1 VTGRRR
7 RVAAALLAAAHPAAA
22 LAEGENEPPI
32 VVTGARGETI
42 EQAPNSEEGLD
53 AAAIRESVN
62 IVNVE
67 DSLRYL
73 PSLLVRKRH
82 VGDTQAPLAT
92 RTSGVGASARS
103 LIFVDGIL
111 VSALIGNNNAFAAPR
126 WGIVSPEEIARVDVL
141 YGPFA
146 AAYPGN
152 SIGAVVNIATRLPGG
167 PTGSAVV
174 QGQVQRFRQYASDD
188 SFSAWRTAATWG
200 GREGPLAW
208 FVSAN
213 HVASR
218 SQPLAYAT
226 VARPAN
232 AGAAGTPVTGAFADV
247 NRTGA
252 PILVIG
258 ASGIEE
264 QRQDNLALRLAFD
277 LGPRVRLS
285 YRGALFL
292 NDTEAE
298 AESYL
303 RDATGTPIFAGA
315 LNIDGRSVS
324 VPASAFSNNVY
335 LQDQRHSLHALTLE
349 GRGGGF
355 DWRAIATRYGYDH
368 DVQRI
373 PSGALPAAAQGGA
386 GSIVRM
392 GGTGWATL
400 DLLARRR
407 GGEGGGHDLSFGAH
421 GDRFALS
428 NNRFATADWRAGGA
442 GALVQAARG
451 QTRTL
456 ALWAQD
462 RWTFAPEWTLTLGGR
477 YEWWRA
483 WSGFNFSAAPAL
495 AVAQPERRQ
504 EGFSPKA
511 SLAWE
516 AGDGWSATVSA
527 AQAWRFPTVSEL
539 YQAIATGPT
548 ITVPNPDLR
557 AERARSAELAIG
569 RSFAHGRVRLSLFEE
584 RISDALISQSAP
596 LAPGQ
601 ATLFNYV
608 QNVPRVRTRGLEL
621 VAEGRDLLV
630 EGLDLAGSVTL
641 ADPEVVSDPAL
652 PAAEGKMLPQV
663 PQRRATL
670 VLTYR
675 LSTAASVTFAGRYAS
690 RSYGTIDNSD
700 VVGHTFQGFE
710 GYLVLDVRATWRL
723 GRHLEAA
730 MGVENLTDARYFL
743 FHPFPQ
749 RALTA
754 EIGFRW

>member
-1 VTGRRR
+1 
-7 RVAAALLAAAHPAAA
+7 LLAAAHPAAA
-22 LAEGENEPPI
+22 LAEGDSDPPI

-42 EQAPNSEEGLD
+42 EQAPGSEEGLD
-53 AAAIRESVN
+53 AARIRETVN
-62 IVNVE
+62 IVGAE

-103 LIFVDGIL
+103 LIYVDGIL
-111 VSALIGNNNAFAAPR
+111 VSALIGNNNTFAAPR
-126 WGIVSPEEIARVDVL
+126 WGIVSPEEIERVDVL

-152 SIGAVVNIATRLPGG
+152 SIGAVVNIATRLPEG

-174 QGQVQRFRQYASDD
+174 QGQLQDFRQYATDD
-188 SFSAWRTAATWG
+188 TYRAWRAAATWG
-200 GREGPLAW
+200 DREGPLAW

-232 AGAAGTPVTGAFADV
+232 ASAAGTPVTGAFADV

-252 PILVIG
+252 SIFVLG

-277 LGPRVRLS
+277 LGPRLRLS

-292 NDTEAE
+292 NDTQAE

-303 RDATGTPIFAGA
+303 RDGSGNPVFAGA
-315 LNIDGRSVS
+315 FNIDGRSVN

-335 LQDQRHSLHALTLE
+335 RQDQRHSLHALTLE
-349 GRGGGF
+349 SRGGGL
-355 DWRAIATRYGYDH
+355 DWRVIATRYGYDH

-373 PSGALPAAAQGGA
+373 PTGALPGAALGGA

-392 GGTGWATL
+392 DGTGWATL

-407 GGEGGGHDLSFGAH
+407 GGEGGGHDLSFGVH
-421 GDRFALS
+421 GDRFELA
-428 NNRFATADWRAGGA
+428 NNRFATASWLDGGE
-442 GALVQAARG
+442 GPLVQAARG
-451 QTRTL
+451 RTRTL

-462 RWTFAPEWTLTLGGR
+462 RWTFAPEWSLTLGGR
-477 YEWWRA
+477 HEWWRA
-483 WSGFNFSAAPAL
+483 WAGFNFSAAPAL

-504 EGFSPKA
+504 QGFSPKA
-511 SLAWE
+511 TLAWE
-516 AGDGWSATVSA
+516 AGGGWSATLSA

-548 ITVPNPDLR
+548 VTVPNPDLR
-557 AERARSAELAIG
+557 AERAASAELAVG
-569 RSFAHGRVRLSLFEE
+569 RRFAHGRLRLSLFEE
-584 RISDALISQSAP
+584 RVSDALISQSAP
-596 LAPGQ
+596 LVPGQ
-601 ATLFNYV
+601 TALFNYV

-621 VAEGRDLLV
+621 VVEGRDLLLD
-630 EGLDLAGSVTL
+630 GLDLAGSVTL
-641 ADPEVVSDPAL
+641 ADPQVVSDPAF
-652 PAAEGKMLPQV
+652 PAAEGQMLPQV
-663 PQRRATL
+663 PRRRATL
-670 VLTYR
+670 AMTYR
-675 LSTAASVTFAGRYAS
+675 PSEAASLTLAGRYAS
-690 RSYGTIDNSD
+690 RSFATIDNSD
-700 VVGHTFQGFE
+700 TVGHTFQGFE
-710 GYLVLDVRATWRL
+710 GYLVVDARASLRL

-730 MGVENLTDARYFL
+730 IGVENLTNDRYFL

>member
-1 VTGRRR
+1 MTGRGACA
-7 RVAAALLAAAHPAAA
+7 VAALLAAQPAAA
-22 LAEGENEPPI
+22 LAETGNEPPI

-42 EQAPNSEEGLD
+42 EQAPGSEEGLD
-53 AAAIRESVN
+53 AARIRESVN
-62 IVNVE
+62 IVSVE

-82 VGDTQAPLAT
+82 IGDTQAPLAT

-103 LIFVDGIL
+103 LVYVDGVL
-111 VSALIGNNNAFAAPR
+111 VSALIGNNNSFAAPR

-152 SIGAVVNIATRLPGG
+152 SIGAVVNIATRLPNG
-167 PTGSAVV
+167 PTAAALV
-174 QGQVQRFRQYASDD
+174 QGQRQRFRQYGTDD
-188 SFSAWRTAATWG
+188 GFSAWRAAASWG

-208 FVSAN
+208 FLSAN
-213 HVASR
+213 HVAGR
-218 SQPLAYAT
+218 GQPLAYAI
-226 VARPAN
+226 VARPAG

-252 PILVIG
+252 PIFVIG

-264 QRQDNLALRLAFD
+264 QRQDNLGLRLAFD
-277 LGPRVRLS
+277 LGPRLRLS

-292 NDTEAE
+292 NDTEAG
-298 AESYL
+298 AETYL
-303 RDATGTPIFAGA
+303 RDGSGSPVFAGA
-315 LNIDGRSVS
+315 LNIEGRPAG
-324 VPASAFSNNVY
+324 VPAGAFSNNVY

-349 GRGGGF
+349 GRGGRL
-355 DWRAIATRYGYDH
+355 DWRAIATRYGYGH

-373 PSGALPAAAQGGA
+373 PSGALPAAAAGGA

-392 GGTGWATL
+392 DGTGWTTL

-407 GGEGGGHDLSFGAH
+407 GEGGGHDLSFGAH

-428 NNRFATADWRAGGA
+428 NNRFATADWRGGGE

-451 QTRTL
+451 RTRTL

-462 RWTFAPEWTLTLGGR
+462 RWTLAPRWSLTLGGR

-495 AVAQPERRQ
+495 SAAPPERRQ
-504 EGFSPKA
+504 QGFSPKA

-516 AGDGWSATVSA
+516 AGGWSATLSA

-548 ITVPNPDLR
+548 ITVPDPDLR

-569 RSFAHGRVRLSLFEE
+569 RGFTRGRVRLSLFEE
-584 RISDALISQSAP
+584 RIADALISQSAP
-596 LAPGQ
+596 LVPGQ
-601 ATLFNYV
+601 TTLFNYV

-621 VAEGRDLLV
+621 VAEGRDLLLD
-630 EGLDLAGSVTL
+630 GLDLAGSVTL
-641 ADPEVVSDPAL
+641 ADPEVLSDPAF
-652 PAAEGKMLPQV
+652 PAAEGRMLPQV
-663 PQRRATL
+663 PRRRATL

-675 LSTAASVTFAGRYAS
+675 PSAAASVTVAGRYAS
-690 RSYGTIDNSD
+690 RSFATIDNSD
-700 VVGHTFQGFE
+700 TVGHTFQGFE
-710 GYLVLDVRATWRL
+710 GYLVIDARATWRL
-723 GRHLEAA
+723 GRHVEAA
-730 MGVENLTDARYFL
+730 IGVENLTDDRYFL

-749 RALTA
+749 RSLTA